1 MGPTMSPL
9 SGVLITQPNA
19 TYQVSLAGLSAGRY
33 RFYCLP
39 HLALGMTG
47 QIVVQR

>member
-1 MGPTMSPL
+1 MSPL

>member
-1 MGPTMSPL
+1 MSPL

-19 TYQVSLAGLSAGRY
+19 THLVSLAGLSTGKY
-33 RFYCLP
+33 RFYCMP
-39 HLALGMTG
+39 HLGLGMTG